1 MTAKEFLSQAYWLD
15 RRIDSKLSQIV
26 ALRNMVTKTNSVM
39 NDSPFTHTRN
49 VHSMQDTIAK
59 IVDMEAEINADID
72 KLVDL
77 KRLIMHTIKDV
88 GSPEYQTLLE
98 LRYLCFWNWEKISMN
113 MHYSRSQ
120 LFNLLP
126 CALEEME
133 RILAESEKTKRII
146 E

>member
-15 RRIDSKLSQIV
+15 KRIDSKLSQIA

-39 NDSPFTHTRN
+39 NDSPVTHTRN

-98 LRYLCFWNWEKISMN
+98 LRYLNFKTWEEIASEMGYCANNVYK
-113 MHYSRSQ
+113 MHGKALSTVK
-120 LFNLLP
+120 LP
-126 CALEEME
+126 
-133 RILAESEKTKRII
+133 ESLQ
-146 E
+146 